1 MPKKKLTKAEK
12 EEISA
17 TKIEV
22 MAPFSDNTQDEQP
35 DELERTYGNTGR
47 PTKYSPAIIKKTYEY
62 INSAKDQFYNYQ
74 KGFGNTDTYERRV
87 MANLPTLEG
96 LALHLNVH
104 RDTVHAWSKK
114 YPAFSDAL
122 DVLMAV
128 QRERLLN
135 RGLSGDYNPVIAKLV
150 LSANHNMRERVDTT
164 SDDKPLPVP
173 VTVNNYKNLS
183 DEELIA
189 LARGGEK
196 GAGK

>member
-35 DELERTYGNTGR
+35 DEFERTYGTAGR

-104 RDTVHAWSKK
+104 RDTVHLWSKK
-114 YPAFSDAL
+114 YPSFSDAL

-150 LSANHNMRERVDTT
+150 LSANHGMRERVDTT
-164 SDDKPLPVP
+164 SDDKPMPAA

-183 DEELIA
+183 DEELIV

-196 GAGK
+196 GARA

>member
-1 MPKKKLTKAEK
+1 MTKKKLTKAEK
-12 EEISA
+12 EHISA

-22 MAPFSDNTQDEQP
+22 MAPFTDNIQDEQP
-35 DELERTYGNTGR
+35 EEVDRVYGNLGR
-47 PTKYSPAIIKKTYEY
+47 PSKYSPAIIKKTYEY
-62 INSAKDQFYNYQ
+62 INGAKDKFYNYQ

-122 DVLMAV
+122 ETLMAV
-128 QRERLLN
+128 QHERLLN

-150 LSANHNMRERVDTT
+150 LSANHGMKDRVDATT
-164 SDDKPLPVP
+164 DDKPLPAP

-183 DEELIA
+183 DEELIV
-189 LARGGEK
+189 LARGGKE
-196 GAGK
+196 GASA